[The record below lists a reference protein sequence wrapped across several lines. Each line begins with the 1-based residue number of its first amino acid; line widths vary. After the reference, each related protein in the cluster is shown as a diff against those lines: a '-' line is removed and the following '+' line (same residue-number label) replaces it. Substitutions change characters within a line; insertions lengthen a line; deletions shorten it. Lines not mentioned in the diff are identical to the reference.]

1 MRYLVATDGSSVS
14 NEAVEYAAKHA
25 ATFEKTL
32 EIVHVITPETEF
44 VNGELVMQGQ
54 ERAAEEGQ
62 QTLEQSIEIASEAV
76 PSHDLDIQT
85 LLLTGQPA
93 TTIADRA
100 EEADAKAIFV
110 GHRGLSSEQ
119 EEIVGSVAKQV
130 VSKAS
135 VPVTIVR

>member
-14 NEAVEYAAKHA
+14 DEAVKYAAKHA

-44 VNGELVMQGQ
+44 VDGDLVMQGQ
-54 ERAAEEGQ
+54 ESAAEEGQ
-62 QTLEQSIEIASEAV
+62 RTLDRAREIAGEAV
-76 PSHDLDIQT
+76 PSHDLERQT

-93 TTIADRA
+93 RTIATRA
-100 EEADAKAIFV
+100 KEADAEAIFI
-110 GHRGLSSEQ
+110 GHRGLSSER

-130 VSKAS
+130 LSKAS
-135 VPVTIVR
+135 VPVTVVR